1 MKGYLDSSL
10 YNCVEITS
18 YFFVVA
24 VEIASFVQQTQE
36 SDLTNKYLHKLLKDT
51 KTWQVVLFGLCI
63 KGLVLVDE
71 CDLWIL
77 SSGILL

>member
-1 MKGYLDSSL
+1 LRLRRSFNKRKSL
-10 YNCVEITS
+10 
-18 YFFVVA
+18 
-24 VEIASFVQQTQE
+24 
-36 SDLTNKYLHKLLKDT
+36 DLTNKYLHKLLKDT